1 MQYLNT
7 QLKRILLAD
16 IRKNLNSLV
25 AAFCDRQTNSGCTK
39 DTHTQTYAHNNKTN
53 ETKQNTKEQK
63 SRPYNSVPCD
73 SLQAVESDMC

>member
-39 DTHTQTYAHNNKTN
+39 DTHTHKHTHTITKQMKQNKTLKN
-53 ETKQNTKEQK
+53 KRADHITV
-63 SRPYNSVPCD
+63 SHVIHYRR
-73 SLQAVESDMC
+73 